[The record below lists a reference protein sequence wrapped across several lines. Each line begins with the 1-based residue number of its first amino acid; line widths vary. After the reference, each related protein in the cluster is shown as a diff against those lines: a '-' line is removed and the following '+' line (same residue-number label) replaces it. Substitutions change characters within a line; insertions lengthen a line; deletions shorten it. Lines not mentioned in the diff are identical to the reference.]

1 MTEVRPA
8 FSEACER
15 NKAPILD
22 VLKDAF
28 ARSESV
34 LEVGSGTGQ
43 HVVHFARALPDTRW
57 QPADQAE
64 YLPALRA
71 RLAAEAPVNVAAPLE
86 LDVRMQPWPCE
97 YVDAVFSAN
106 TLHYMGMDCV
116 EAFFCGIGQVLRAG
130 GVLVVYGPFRYC
142 NEFTS
147 ESNARFDDW
156 LKASDPVRGVRD
168 YEWVAELAAE
178 QKLELIQNFTMP
190 SNNQLL
196 LWAKQNL
203 L

>member
-22 VLKDAF
+22 VLQNAF
-28 ARSESV
+28 ARRKSV

-43 HVVHFARALPDTRW
+43 HVVHFARALPDARW

-64 YLPALRA
+64 YLPQLIA
-71 RLAAEAPVNVAAPLE
+71 RLAVEAPDNVTAPVE
-86 LDVRMQPWPCE
+86 LDVRMEPWPFE
-97 YVDAVFSAN
+97 SFDAVFSAN

-116 EAFFCGIGQVLRAG
+116 EAFFCGIGQVLQVG
-130 GVLVVYGPFRYC
+130 GVLAVYGPFRYN

-168 YEWVAELAAE
+168 YEWIAELALG
-178 QKLELIQNFTMP
+178 QKLELIQDFVMP

-196 LWAKQNL
+196 LWGKQTL